1 MMTHLLCTMCCA
13 MQIDINL
20 VWIIW
25 RQYAWVP
32 KKLEKP
38 LLNILS
44 KEPPHYTCLIGY
56 ESWTCVAFITTTL
69 IWILVL
75 HPQQYPWLNTYF
87 WFGHY
92 MVCSKGPAL
101 ILVQQGWYYLKW
113 LPSKYWY
120 KGVGTSQCL
129 FLLNSG
135 QHMVVCLQLAT
146 TTGLQQQVYNILMA
160 TGLIQES
167 SYITWVQ
174 LFWHNRLELQTWTQK
189 IRPVLFG
196 CFCITDR
203 RRRYFDFTPSYFHPL
218 FLQVKAPNGQSLDK
232 LYTSVCIWF
241 FFFLSVLWCSWS
253 AYHTTFSQIWL

>member
-1 MMTHLLCTMCCA
+1 MNLCSHHYHNF
-13 MQIDINL
+13 D
-20 VWIIW
+20 
-25 RQYAWVP
+25 
-32 KKLEKP
+32 
-38 LLNILS
+38 LN
-44 KEPPHYTCLIGY
+44 
-56 ESWTCVAFITTTL
+56 
-69 IWILVL
+69 LVL

-101 ILVQQGWYYLKW
+101 ILVQQGWYYYLKW

-146 TTGLQQQVYNILMA
+146 TTGLQHFDGNRC
-160 TGLIQES
+160 LIQES

-174 LFWHNRLELQTWTQK
+174 LFWHNRLEELQTWTEK

-196 CFCITDR
+196 CFCITHR
-203 RRRYFDFTPSYFHPL
+203 RRRYFDFTPTYFHPL
-218 FLQVKAPNGQSLDK
+218 FLQVKPPNGQSLDK

-241 FFFLSVLWCSWS
+241 FFFSFQFCDV
-253 AYHTTFSQIWL
+253 AEVHITPHAFSQIWL